1 MIQNIFHLWNTLKAW
16 LKKEAVLSISTIF
29 ALLSMVIEPPS
40 ANYIKY
46 IDFRVL
52 ALLFCLMV
60 VVAGFQ
66 ECGLFIIAARKLL
79 SGRNNL
85 RRLSWFLIM
94 LPFISSMF
102 ITNDVAL
109 ITFVPFTILIFKIM
123 DQSKYLAMIVVLQ
136 TIAANLGSMAT
147 PVGNPQNLY
156 LYGKFNIPALK
167 FFSVMLPLTCL
178 SFLFLT
184 LAVLLL
190 PKKSMEVQF
199 GKTEE
204 IDAPKGKTV
213 LFSLLFLMCL
223 LSVFR
228 ILPYSLTLLV
238 VFSALL
244 FFDRRI
250 LLQADYM
257 LLLTFIA
264 FFVFAGNIGQVEPVK
279 LFLEKI
285 LNIDP
290 ALFSALTSQFVSNVP
305 AAVLLSGF
313 TADWKALLIGT
324 NLGGL
329 GTPIASLA
337 SLISLKFF
345 IKEMP
350 DGTLNYLKIFFWL
363 NLTFFMILFIS
374 SKGIH

>member
-1 MIQNIFHLWNTLKAW
+1 MKQNIFHLWSNWKAW
-16 LKKEAVLSISTIF
+16 LKKEAVLSVSTLF
-29 ALLSMVIEPPS
+29 ALLSMIIEAPS
-40 ANYIKY
+40 RNYIKY

-52 ALLFCLMV
+52 SLLFCLMA

-66 ECGLFIIAARKLL
+66 ECGLFVIAARKLL

-94 LPFISSMF
+94 LPFFSSMF

-123 DQSKYLAMIVVLQ
+123 DQNKYLAKIVVLQ
-136 TIAANLGSMAT
+136 TIAANLGSMTT

-156 LYGKFNIPALK
+156 LYGKFNIPAVQ

-199 GKTEE
+199 GKAEGSN
-204 IDAPKGKTV
+204 APKGKSV
-213 LFSLLFLMCL
+213 LYSLLFFLCL

-228 ILPYSLTLLV
+228 ILSYELTLAVVLIALV
-238 VFSALL
+238 FL
-244 FFDRRI
+244 DRRI
-250 LLQADYM
+250 LLQADYI

-264 FFVFAGNIGQVEPVK
+264 FFIFAGNMGEAKQVK

-285 LNIDP
+285 LSVNP
-290 ALFSALTSQFVSNVP
+290 TLFSALTSQFISNVP

-313 TADWKALLIGT
+313 TQDWKALLIGT

-350 DGTLNYLKIFFWL
+350 HRTWNYLKIFFLL
-363 NLTFFMILFIS
+363 NLAFFIILYIS
-374 SKGIH
+374 SKSIH